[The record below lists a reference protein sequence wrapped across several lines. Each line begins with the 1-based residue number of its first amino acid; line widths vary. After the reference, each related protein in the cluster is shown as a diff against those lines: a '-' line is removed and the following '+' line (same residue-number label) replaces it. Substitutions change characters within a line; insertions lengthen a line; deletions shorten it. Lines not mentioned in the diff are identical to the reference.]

1 MLPLFS
7 WVKKNKWASFLIA
20 VLAILLILAWWQPE
34 LGGDIG
40 GKSPDLIGG
49 VDRGGAPSVVEEGS
63 DGKVVIES
71 STASLVVSDVPEVAD
86 RIVSYAREQGGF
98 MVSKEVTSPEESPTA
113 TVEVRVPKAKLSATV
128 SYYKTLAVK
137 VAEESLV
144 GVDVTEEFADL
155 EARIKTLETTISQFE
170 AIKARAT
177 KISDLVSITSQIISL
192 REQIDVLKGQK
203 KFIAEAAAYPKITVY
218 LATDEFALPYQPP
231 EGFRPGTVFKL
242 AVRSL
247 LSLIYAVGNFLIW
260 AAVYSILWIP
270 VLFLLRYLNRRFK
283 IF

>member
-7 WVKKNKWASFLIA
+7 WVKKNKLASFVIA
-20 VLAILLILAWWQPE
+20 VLAILLILVWWKPE

-49 VDRGGAPSVVEEGS
+49 MDRGGAPTAGEEGS
-63 DGKVVIES
+63 GGKVVIES
-71 STASLVVSDVPEVAD
+71 STASLVVSDVPARRGSD
-86 RIVSYAREQGGF
+86 GRIDAALEAMAGIGVQ
-98 MVSKEVTSPEESPTA
+98 
-113 TVEVRVPKAKLSATV
+113 AKLAATV

>member
-1 MLPLFS
+1 MLPLS
-7 WVKKNKWASFLIA
+7 TWVKKNKTASFVIA

-49 VDRGGAPSVVEEGS
+49 VDRGGAPSVGEEGVG
-63 DGKVVIES
+63 GKVVIES
-71 STASLVVSDVPEVAD
+71 STASLVVSDVAGAAEG
-86 RIVSYAREQGGF
+86 IVFYAQEQGGF
-98 MVSKEVTSPEESPTA
+98 MVSKTVTSPEESPTA
-113 TVEVRVPKAKLSATV
+113 VVEVRVPKAKLGITV

-192 REQIDVLKGQK
+192 REQIDTLKGQK
-203 KFIAEAAAYPKITVY
+203 KFLADAAAYPKITVY

-247 LSLIYAVGNFLIW
+247 LSLIYSVGNFLIW
-260 AAVYSILWIP
+260 TAVYSVLWVP
-270 VLFLLRYLNRRFK
+270 ALLVLRYLNRRFK